1 MAADYSDSDPDMF
14 SEAKP
19 SVRSVYRHRRPVRV
33 MHWINALSLIILL
46 GSGLQI
52 FNAHPRLYWGQR
64 SDPER
69 ALLSLDAQGD
79 PGHLRGV
86 SRIAGHAFDTT
97 GVLGASDTDGHRIA
111 RGFPAW
117 LTIPSNGPF
126 SDGGEGRWPLTSGR
140 RWHFFF
146 AWLFVINGVFYVG
159 YGLRSGHLSR
169 DLWLS
174 GADWRGIGRSF
185 LDHLRLRHPHGEEAL
200 RYNALQKLAYLG
212 VVFVLGVGIVL
223 MGVEMSPRM
232 DTLLAPVID
241 AVGGRQSARTLHF
254 VIAVGFVAFVI
265 VHLAAI
271 LMTGALNQ
279 VRGMVTGYY
288 RVTVTPPLVA
298 AEPEPVATPTDPD
311 ESPDRQT
318 HAEQNKEPAHGV

>member
-1 MAADYSDSDPDMF
+1 MAADGSHFDSNVS

-52 FNAHPRLYWGQR
+52 FNAHPKLYWGQR

-69 ALLSLDAQGD
+69 ALLSLDAQGK

-86 SRIAGHAFDTT
+86 SRVGGHAFDTT

-146 AWLFVINGVFYVG
+146 AWLFVINGLFYVG
-159 YGLRSGHLSR
+159 YGLVSRHLSR

-174 GADWRGIGRSF
+174 GADWRGIGRSI
-185 LDHLRLRHPHGEEAL
+185 LDHLRFRHPHGEEAL
-200 RYNALQKLAYLG
+200 RYNVLQKLAYLG

-223 MGVEMSPRM
+223 MGVAMSPRM
-232 DTLLAPVID
+232 DTLLAPMVD

-271 LMTGALNQ
+271 LLTGPLNQ
-279 VRGMVTGYY
+279 LRGMITGYY
-288 RVTVTPPLVA
+288 RITVSSAESSRMVA
-298 AEPEPVATPTDPD
+298 PIDSGESSDRSTDPT
-311 ESPDRQT
+311 P
-318 HAEQNKEPAHGV
+318 NKEPAHGV